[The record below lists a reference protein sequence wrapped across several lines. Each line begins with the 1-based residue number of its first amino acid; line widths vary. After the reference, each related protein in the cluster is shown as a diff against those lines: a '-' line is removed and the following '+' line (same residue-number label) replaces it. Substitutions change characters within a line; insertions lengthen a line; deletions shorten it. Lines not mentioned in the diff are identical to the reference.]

1 MSSAKKKPPYLL
13 QIASAEQAALLLELF
28 QKAAVSAPSAHVLAA
43 MWANV
48 QLCAKHFENHPP

>member
-13 QIASAEQAALLLELF
+13 QIANAEQSALLLELF
-28 QKAAVSAPSAHVLAA
+28 QKAAVNAPNAHVLAA

-48 QLCAKHFENHPP
+48 QLCAKHFESPPA